1 MRVTIIIF
9 IAMSTIL
16 MSHLVNSA
24 PTPRPAFP
32 FTVLPK
38 KGEGHR
44 KIAGSKRKGEEMR
57 E

>member
-1 MRVTIIIF
+1 MRVTVIIF
-9 IAMSTIL
+9 MAVSTIL
-16 MSHLVNSA
+16 LSQLVESA

-44 KIAGSKRKGEEMR
+44 RIAGLKRKGEGLS
-57 E
+57 